1 MLTQVP
7 NRMMEPGSF
16 VPPGAVMSFA
26 MSAAPIGWL
35 PCDGAAIS
43 RTTFAPLFS
52 AVRTAFGAGNGST
65 TFNVPDLRGEFIRG
79 WSAGRD
85 VGGQSAR
92 AFGSAEGDAIRNIT
106 GWGGATV
113 TWGSNGAFSHESG
126 ANRPGL
132 AAGGFGLGDIIFR
145 ASRQVP
151 TAEDNRPRNIAL
163 LYCIKY

>member
-52 AVRTAFGAGNGST
+52 AVKTAFGAGNGST

-85 VGGQSAR
+85 VDTGR
-92 AFGSAEGDAIRNIT
+92 DFGSSQIDEFKNHQHKFGADDQIGPAGTYTKIDNFAYDAQST
-106 GWGGATV
+106 LAG
-113 TWGSNGAFSHESG
+113 NG
-126 ANRPGL
+126 
-132 AAGGFGLGDIIFR
+132 GGFRTKNDSINFGGNE
-145 ASRQVP
+145 
-151 TAEDNRPRNIAL
+151 TRPRNIAL